1 MAELKDLFT
10 VLGGSAWAN
19 IVTQSEGC
27 SVAHDA
33 QTLGL
38 ASVHQRP
45 GCKGEQMNWR
55 SIVRRGRENTES
67 TLPGIASTRVGV
79 SAGKWIVRVWSSVR

>member
-27 SVAHDA
+27 
-33 QTLGL
+33 
-38 ASVHQRP
+38 
-45 GCKGEQMNWR
+45 
-55 SIVRRGRENTES
+55 GR
-67 TLPGIASTRVGV
+67 A
-79 SAGKWIVRVWSSVR
+79 